1 MFVVTAV
8 VDHGVYGSMTS
19 GLPYNNLS
27 QGGSK
32 EYVSERCTDCTIAMR
47 TSKNRC
53 DGKSIRIPYVSGGG
67 NSNG

>member
-47 TSKNRC
+47 TSKN
-53 DGKSIRIPYVSGGG
+53 
-67 NSNG
+67 